1 MSKSVAA
8 SALKRSAPRPR
19 KRGRQKSPHLSAAL
33 TAPRLRTLHRAADI
47 GNVLKGGVNVC
58 QQQLVNEL
66 LGPLVTEFV
75 RNFSREDATPYQRG
89 SNGSLLGRIQAVK
102 FIRHN
107 TSCIFRAAHIG
118 RGSPVA
124 RTRFKVLIYL
134 KRFGAGACLASTN
147 KSLALKNKSPAGSE
161 RLLACTHK
169 SMTLIDV
176 RLALTS
182 GAKAD
187 VS

>member
-1 MSKSVAA
+1 MPVSAEKPSSVSHRRRSFCFILSLPLLLSKGPHHARESVG
-8 SALKRSAPRPR
+8 RR
-19 KRGRQKSPHLSAAL
+19 KSSRLSVAL
-33 TAPRLRTLHRAADI
+33 TAPRLRTLHRAEDI
-47 GNVLKGGVNVC
+47 GSALKRGVNVC

-107 TSCIFRAAHIG
+107 TSCIFRAAHID

-124 RTRFKVLIYL
+124 RTRFKVLIW
-134 KRFGAGACLASTN
+134 
-147 KSLALKNKSPAGSE
+147 
-161 RLLACTHK
+161 
-169 SMTLIDV
+169 
-176 RLALTS
+176 
-182 GAKAD
+182 
-187 VS
+187 

>member
-33 TAPRLRTLHRAADI
+33 TAPRLRTLHRAEDI

-75 RNFSREDATPYQRG
+75 RNFGREDATSYQRG
-89 SNGSLLGRIQAVK
+89 SNGGLLGRIQAVK

-107 TSCIFRAAHIG
+107 TSRIFRSAHMWVAWCKHQVQKFDLSQRFWCRGLWGLGFNEQSFGADEQVPG
-118 RGSPVA
+118 RGQS
-124 RTRFKVLIYL
+124 
-134 KRFGAGACLASTN
+134 
-147 KSLALKNKSPAGSE
+147 
-161 RLLACTHK
+161 
-169 SMTLIDV
+169 D
-176 RLALTS
+176 
-182 GAKAD
+182 
-187 VS
+187 